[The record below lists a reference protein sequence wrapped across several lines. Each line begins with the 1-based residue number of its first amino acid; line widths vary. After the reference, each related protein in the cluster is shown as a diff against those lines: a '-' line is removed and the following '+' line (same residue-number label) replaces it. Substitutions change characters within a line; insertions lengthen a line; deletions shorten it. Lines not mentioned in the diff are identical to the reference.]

1 MKSRITIALAG
12 WLGLGA
18 AMLAAQTARLAVPGS
33 VIAGSAFSVPTSGSG
48 KGTFYMVGPGQALRR
63 EVQLGDAISIT
74 AGEVPNAGHY
84 TALLVG
90 PSATQE
96 AEFDVTPAPE
106 PATLSFLAKPS
117 RLPVNLPDG
126 ISGVV
131 YVFDAFGNLVLEPK
145 QVTFELSVAG
155 GATQTQSVSTH
166 SGVAWLKLHSAP
178 KAGAAQFQARIDN
191 LTAKRVVQQVS
202 GDPCNLRMSARKSG
216 GRIELETQPL
226 LDCSGNAVPDGTIV
240 TFKESHNGTETT
252 VDVPIKRGV
261 ARTTVPDYENGVISV
276 ATGVVMG
283 NEIRLGGGL

>member
-1 MKSRITIALAG
+1 MKSSITFALAG
-12 WLGLGA
+12 WLALGA
-18 AMLAAQTARLAVPGS
+18 TVLAAQTAPLAMPGS
-33 VIAGSAFSVPTSGSG
+33 VTAGSAFSVATSGSG
-48 KGTFYMVGPGQALRR
+48 KGTFYLVGPGQALRR
-63 EVQLGDAISIT
+63 EVQLGETISIA

-84 TALLVG
+84 TVLLVG

-96 AEFDVTPAPE
+96 AKFDVSPAPE

-117 RLPVNLPDG
+117 RLPVNLPDA

-145 QVTFELSVAG
+145 QVTFDLSVAG
-155 GATQTQSVSTH
+155 GGTQTQSVSTH
-166 SGVAWLKLHSAP
+166 NGVAWIKLHSAP
-178 KAGAAQFQARIDN
+178 KVGAAQFQARIDN

-226 LDCSGNAVPDGTIV
+226 LDCSGNALPDGTIV

-261 ARTTVPDYENGVISV
+261 ARTSVPDYENGVISV

-283 NEIRLGGGL
+283 NEIRMGGGL

>member
-1 MKSRITIALAG
+1 MKSRITFALAG
-12 WLGLGA
+12 WLALGA
-18 AMLAAQTARLAVPGS
+18 VVLAAQTAPLAVPS
-33 VIAGSAFSVPTSGSG
+33 RVTAGSSFSVPTSGSG
-48 KGTFYMVGPGQALRR
+48 KATFYLVGPGQALRR
-63 EVQLGDAISIT
+63 ALQLGDTISIA

-84 TALLVG
+84 TVLLVG
-90 PSATQE
+90 PSGTQA
-96 AEFDVTPAPE
+96 AELDVTAAAE

-117 RLPVNLPDG
+117 RLPVNLPDA

-131 YVFDAFGNLVLEPK
+131 YVFDAFGNLVLDPK
-145 QVTFELSVAG
+145 QVTFELSVSG
-155 GATQTQSVSTH
+155 GATQTQSISTH
-166 SGVAWLKLHSAP
+166 NGVAWLKLHSAP

-240 TFKESHNGTETT
+240 TFKESSNGTETT

-261 ARTTVPDYENGVISV
+261 ARTTVPDYQNGVISV